1 MPELILRKQ
10 FEDYRE
16 GDQDPFKGGL
26 LVSRLIDADLNITWV
41 YDQLRGL
48 AEKTRAGDDISTFLV
63 ELQKFGF
70 EGALRF

>member
-26 LVSRLIDADLNITWV
+26 LVSRLIDAIIFKLF
-41 YDQLRGL
+41 
-48 AEKTRAGDDISTFLV
+48 S
-63 ELQKFGF
+63 
-70 EGALRF
+70 